1 MDIGTQAA
9 TGGMPWLAEH
19 IQARTRCSNAKLA
32 EAMMTRSIDGMRE
45 QQGNRF
51 DGAHFT
57 SAGPFDAMNSSRYL
71 YPDQRFAQHT
81 SRFHA
86 DSHLGTSPYLNA
98 HEPAHISTARLPPSE
113 TLNRHDQYEGLEKPF
128 LVQNCDQ
135 ADTSSPQLPYS
146 SISPW
151 KDSPYNLTTKNTL
164 NDQGEYGT
172 LNERVEY
179 GDVSRAEPPAVSQ
192 DVEVWQSSFDQC
204 ELGKGV
210 PWSASRYSFA
220 DQPVQIPPSSLCA
233 SNSCP
238 RLNAVTPDQRLNCSS
253 DEPIQIFP
261 RSLNSMG
268 SGSAP
273 LRTLVQQGRSLSG
286 MSPAFHDTVQ
296 QRGPLPSGNMSADE
310 HILGRTRKLAAE
322 QQPLHIVS
330 SAGSLRLVSS
340 SGLDAL
346 AEEEETLTAVNM
358 SSQTM
363 RQTFAGA
370 AQQEPGQSSCTFFD
384 QSDMPNNNF
393 LEPLAAAH
401 GIIIKNTFLDSAPCE
416 FKPLRAVHTYGGHL
430 DLMGEE

>member
-1 MDIGTQAA
+1 MGEQA
-9 TGGMPWLAEH
+9 PE
-19 IQARTRCSNAKLA
+19 
-32 EAMMTRSIDGMRE
+32 
-45 QQGNRF
+45 
-51 DGAHFT
+51 
-57 SAGPFDAMNSSRYL
+57 
-71 YPDQRFAQHT
+71 HT

-98 HEPAHISTARLPPSE
+98 NEPAHISTACLPPSN
-113 TLNRHDQYEGLEKPF
+113 TLSGRDQFEDLEQPL
-128 LVQNCDQ
+128 LVQKCDQ
-135 ADTSSPQLPYS
+135 VDMASSQLPYS
-146 SISPW
+146 STSPW
-151 KDSPYNLTTKNTL
+151 GGSSYNLTTRNTL
-164 NDQGEYGT
+164 D
-172 LNERVEY
+172 ERVEHA
-179 GDVSRAEPPAVSQ
+179 DVSGGETPVCSQ
-192 DVEVWQSSFDQC
+192 DVEVWQSPFDQC
-204 ELGKGV
+204 ELGRPAGV
-210 PWSASRYSFA
+210 PWSTIA
-220 DQPVQIPPSSLCA
+220 DQPVQISPSSLCP
-233 SNSCP
+233 SKSCP
-238 RLNAVTPDQRLNCSS
+238 RPRTVTPDPGMNCSS

-261 RSLNSMG
+261 HSLNSM
-268 SGSAP
+268 SSSSAP
-273 LRTLVQQGRSLSG
+273 LHTRVEQGRSLPG
-286 MSPAFHDTVQ
+286 MSPAVRESIQ
-296 QRGPLPSGNMSADE
+296 QRGSLPSGNISADE
-310 HILGRTRKLAAE
+310 RILGRTRKLAAE

-346 AEEEETLTAVNM
+346 AEEEETLTAINM